1 MKLSIALCASAVTAA
16 SLPAIESREDG
27 ILLSEFGQVNSV
39 SQDEAEAG
47 IDLGFTLN
55 QRDVLGWPLADFGE
69 VHHVTPTAARQGVD
83 LGGNNFSVLPI
94 FGPGHESSFESWM
107 DKQKDKI
114 QHVGHHFEHRLK
126 HKIGDAI
133 EKVEDIIDDVL
144 QPRDAG
150 DCPNPNIR
158 FEWDNYSAS
167 DRQAYVGAIKCL
179 INRPASGKFSFS
191 KNRYEDFV
199 RLHQSYA
206 PNIHSQST
214 SQQTHKFL
222 LWHRYFVWAF
232 EQVLRDEC
240 GFTRAMPWW
249 DEKKWAG
256 RFAQATIFTP
266 SYFGT
271 LPGPTNG
278 RGTCISNGAFNGL
291 QSNLGPGQT
300 VNNPHCVQRA
310 VNEGVT
316 AQTGIDS
323 YNTCLARSSYPDFH
337 SCVEFTFHAQGHNG
351 IGATMSDAI
360 ASPGDPIFFMHHLY
374 VDYVFRKWQ
383 LGALSRRT
391 TISGCAT
398 SNGCSPLTLDTI
410 IYMGGICGSKCPD
423 LPVRDILSTV
433 KGRFC
438 YRYNY

>member
-55 QRDVLGWPLADFGE
+55 QRDIQGWPLADFGE

-240 GFTRAMPWW
+240 GFTRAMPVRIFVVLL
-249 DEKKWAG
+249 DSSLG
-256 RFAQATIFTP
+256 RR
-266 SYFGT
+266 
-271 LPGPTNG
+271 LP
-278 RGTCISNGAFNGL
+278 
-291 QSNLGPGQT
+291 QSCQKQT
-300 VNNPHCVQRA
+300 
-310 VNEGVT
+310 
-316 AQTGIDS
+316 
-323 YNTCLARSSYPDFH
+323 
-337 SCVEFTFHAQGHNG
+337 
-351 IGATMSDAI
+351 
-360 ASPGDPIFFMHHLY
+360 
-374 VDYVFRKWQ
+374 
-383 LGALSRRT
+383 
-391 TISGCAT
+391 
-398 SNGCSPLTLDTI
+398 
-410 IYMGGICGSKCPD
+410 
-423 LPVRDILSTV
+423 
-433 KGRFC
+433 
-438 YRYNY
+438 